1 MVNKL
6 VIFLFL
12 FAICP
17 LSAQDEVKTVNS
29 VDLNKYMGKWYV
41 ISQLVFPWEVTCAR
55 DANVTYTMTGTDTF
69 NVVNHCEKFNKSKI
83 EAKGTGKV
91 VDTQTNAKMKI
102 SFNWFNSYS
111 GIFSG
116 DYWIIQLAD
125 DYSYAVASD
134 PKGSQV
140 MILSRTPTMTDSQ
153 YQPILDKVTLQFPNL
168 NVLNM
173 LKIDQSG
180 N

>member
-1 MVNKL
+1 MIKKFMMF
-6 VIFLFL
+6 ISL
-12 FAICP
+12 FAAMT
-17 LSAQDEVKTVNS
+17 LSAQDEVKTVPS
-29 VDLNKYMGKWYV
+29 VDLNKYMGKWYI

-55 DANVTYTMTGTDTF
+55 NANVTYTMTGTDTF
-69 NVVNHCEKFNKSKI
+69 DVVNHCEKFNKSKI
-83 EAKGTGKV
+83 EAKGTGKI
-91 VDTQTNAKMKI
+91 VDTKTNTKMNI
-102 SFNWFNSYS
+102 SYNWFNSYS

-125 DYSYAVASD
+125 DYSYAVVGD

-140 MILSRTPTMTDSQ
+140 MILSRTPTLPDSQ

-173 LKIDQSG
+173 LKIEQSEK
-180 N
+180 